1 MSLLIAE
8 QPLQLQ
14 PKLAVIVGLNE
25 AILVQQIHYWLQ
37 RSNHTHDGQKWIYN
51 THDSWLEQFPFWS
64 KATLK
69 RVITSLKSQ
78 GLINTGNYNRMKM
91 DRTVWYTINYSHA
104 VCSGISES
112 QPEPTKDTERQ
123 ADQPLGQ
130 SEPMLGS
137 DCTDVDT
144 NLAFSHKVN
153 MTSPIPET
161 TETTT
166 ETTTDI
172 KTDIDFKF
180 LTASEFNEL
189 TEIRIANHKAQKK
202 KAPVMTQRIANT
214 LINQISL
221 AVSSNYSVDDVL
233 NEFATRGW
241 LTIKFE
247 WMGPREAIKSSE
259 IVVSPTGYNEKQL
272 NNQRKTATVLDIH
285 NTDWGEGL

>member
-8 QPLQLQ
+8 QPLQIL
-14 PKLAVIVGLNE
+14 PKLAANIGLNE

-37 RSNHTHDGQKWIYN
+37 RSKHNHDGQKWIYN
-51 THDSWLEQFPFWS
+51 THESWLEQFPFWS

-144 NLAFSHKVN
+144 SLSLSHKLN

-161 TETTT
+161 PETTT

-172 KTDIDFKF
+172 KEDIDFGY
-180 LTASEFNEL
+180 LTASEFREL
-189 TEIRIANHKAQKK
+189 TNIRIDNYKAQKK
-202 KAPVMTQRIANT
+202 KAPAMSQRIANT
-214 LINQISL
+214 LIKQISL
-221 AVSSNYSVDDVL
+221 AITANYSIDDVL

-241 LTIKFE
+241 LSIKAE
-247 WMGPREAIKSSE
+247 WMQPTASNKPKEIMVNASGFTPKQIKTQRFTQS
-259 IVVSPTGYNEKQL
+259 IL
-272 NNQRKTATVLDIH
+272 NPPE
-285 NTDWGEGL
+285 W

>member
-8 QPLQLQ
+8 QPLQIL
-14 PKLAVIVGLNE
+14 PKLAANIGLNE

-37 RSNHTHDGQKWIYN
+37 RSKHNHDGQKWIYN
-51 THDSWLEQFPFWS
+51 THESWLEQFPFWS

-112 QPEPTKDTERQ
+112 QPEPTKDTESQ

-144 NLAFSHKVN
+144 SLTSSHKLN

-161 TETTT
+161 PENTT

-172 KTDIDFKF
+172 KSKPKTIDIPEWLDSELLTNYVDMRKANKKPMTDNAIYLLIKKITRERDKGYD
-180 LTASEFNEL
+180 
-189 TEIRIANHKAQKK
+189 ANQMLEDAIIGGYQTVYPKDKSKQ
-202 KAPVMTQRIANT
+202 
-214 LINQISL
+214 
-221 AVSSNYSVDDVL
+221 VSD
-233 NEFATRGW
+233 
-241 LTIKFE
+241 
-247 WMGPREAIKSSE
+247 
-259 IVVSPTGYNEKQL
+259 IVVSQSSYTPKQL
-272 NNQRKTATVLDIH
+272 KNQAVTAQVLDIN
-285 NTDWGEGL
+285 NTDW

>member
-8 QPLQLQ
+8 QPLQIL
-14 PKLAVIVGLNE
+14 PKLAANIGLNE

-37 RSNHTHDGQKWIYN
+37 RSKHNHDGQKWIYN
-51 THDSWLEQFPFWS
+51 THESWLEQFPFWS

-112 QPEPTKDTERQ
+112 QPEPTKDTESQ

-144 NLAFSHKVN
+144 SLTSSHKLN

-161 TETTT
+161 TENTT

-172 KTDIDFKF
+172 KSKPKIDIPEWLDSELLTNYVDMRKANKKPMTD
-180 LTASEFNEL
+180 
-189 TEIRIANHKAQKK
+189 H
-202 KAPVMTQRIANT
+202 
-214 LINQISL
+214 
-221 AVSSNYSVDDVL
+221 
-233 NEFATRGW
+233 
-241 LTIKFE
+241 
-247 WMGPREAIKSSE
+247 
-259 IVVSPTGYNEKQL
+259 SPY
-272 NNQRKTATVLDIH
+272 
-285 NTDWGEGL
+285 

>member
-14 PKLAVIVGLNE
+14 PKLAVKVGLNE

-37 RSNHTHDGQKWIYN
+37 RSKHTHDGQKWIYN
-51 THDSWLEQFPFWS
+51 THESWLEQFPFWS

-91 DRTVWYTINYSHA
+91 DRTVWYTINYSHP

-144 NLAFSHKVN
+144 SLNLSHKLN
-153 MTSPIPET
+153 MTSAIPEN

-166 ETTTDI
+166 EITTDI
-172 KTDIDFKF
+172 KSKPKTIDMPEWLDSELLTNYVDMRKANKKPMTDNAIYLLIKK
-180 LTASEFNEL
+180 
-189 TEIRIANHKAQKK
+189 IARERNNGHD
-202 KAPVMTQRIANT
+202 ANQM
-214 LINQISL
+214 LE
-221 AVSSNYSVDDVL
+221 D
-233 NEFATRGW
+233 
-241 LTIKFE
+241 
-247 WMGPREAIKSSE
+247 AIIGGYQTVYPKDKPKQVGD
-259 IVVSPTGYNEKQL
+259 IVVSPTGYTPKQL
-272 NNQRKTATVLDIH
+272 NNQRKTAAVLDID
-285 NTDWGEGL
+285 NTDW

>member
-14 PKLAVIVGLNE
+14 PKLAVKVGLNE

-37 RSNHTHDGQKWIYN
+37 RSKHTHDGQKWIYN
-51 THDSWLEQFPFWS
+51 THESWLEQFPFWS

-78 GLINTGNYNRMKM
+78 GLINTGNFNRMKM
-91 DRTVWYTINYSHA
+91 DRTVWYTINYSHP

-144 NLAFSHKVN
+144 SLTPSHKVN

-161 TETTT
+161 PETTT

-172 KTDIDFKF
+172 KEDIDFGY
-180 LTASEFNEL
+180 LTASEFREL
-189 TEIRIANHKAQKK
+189 TAIRIANHKAKK
-202 KAPVMTQRIANT
+202 AKAPVMTQRIAST

-221 AVSSNYSVDDVL
+221 AITANYSIDDVL

-241 LTIKFE
+241 LSIKAE
-247 WMGPREAIKSSE
+247 WMSPRESSRASE
-259 IVVSPTGYNEKQL
+259 IVVSPSGYSQKQL
-272 NNQRKTATVLDIH
+272 NNQRKTAAVLDVN
-285 NTDWGEGL
+285 NTDW

>member
-14 PKLAVIVGLNE
+14 PKLAVKVGLNE

-37 RSNHTHDGQKWIYN
+37 RSKHTHDGQKWIYN
-51 THDSWLEQFPFWS
+51 THESWLEQFPFWS

-91 DRTVWYTINYSHA
+91 DRTVWYTINYSHP

-144 NLAFSHKVN
+144 SLNLSHKLN
-153 MTSPIPET
+153 MTSAIPEN

-166 ETTTDI
+166 EITTDI
-172 KTDIDFKF
+172 KSKPKTIDIPEWLDSDL
-180 LTASEFNEL
+180 LTNYVDMRKANKKPM
-189 TEIRIANHKAQKK
+189 TENAIYLLIKKIARERNNGHD
-202 KAPVMTQRIANT
+202 ANQM
-214 LINQISL
+214 LE
-221 AVSSNYSVDDVL
+221 D
-233 NEFATRGW
+233 
-241 LTIKFE
+241 
-247 WMGPREAIKSSE
+247 AIIGGYQTVYPKDKPKQVGD
-259 IVVSPTGYNEKQL
+259 IVVSPTGYNDKQL
-272 NNQRKTATVLDIH
+272 KNQSVTASVLDVQ
-285 NTDWGEGL
+285 NTDW

>member
-1 MSLLIAE
+1 
-8 QPLQLQ
+8 
-14 PKLAVIVGLNE
+14 
-25 AILVQQIHYWLQ
+25 
-37 RSNHTHDGQKWIYN
+37 
-51 THDSWLEQFPFWS
+51 
-64 KATLK
+64 
-69 RVITSLKSQ
+69 
-78 GLINTGNYNRMKM
+78 MKM
-91 DRTVWYTINYSHA
+91 DRTVWYTINYSHP

-123 ADQPLGQ
+123 AYQPLAQ

-144 NLAFSHKVN
+144 SLTSSHKVI
-153 MTSPIPET
+153 MTSPIPE
-161 TETTT
+161 TT

-189 TEIRIANHKAQKK
+189 TEIRIDNHKAQKK

-247 WMGPREAIKSSE
+247 WMNPRESSRASE
-259 IVVSPTGYNEKQL
+259 IVVNNNGYSPKQL
-272 NNQRKTATVLDIH
+272 KNKAVTAQVLDIE
-285 NTDWGEGL
+285 NTNW

>member
-8 QPLQLQ
+8 QPLQIL
-14 PKLAVIVGLNE
+14 PKLAANIGLNE

-37 RSNHTHDGQKWIYN
+37 RSKHNHDGQKWIYN
-51 THDSWLEQFPFWS
+51 THESWLEQFPFWS

-78 GLINTGNYNRMKM
+78 GIINTGNFNRMKM

-104 VCSGISES
+104 VCSGISEY
-112 QPEPTKDTERQ
+112 QQEPTKDTERQ

-137 DCTDVDT
+137 DCADVDASLT
-144 NLAFSHKVN
+144 SSHKLN

-166 ETTTDI
+166 EITTDI
-172 KTDIDFKF
+172 KEAINFGF
-180 LTASEFNEL
+180 LTSDEFKEL
-189 TEIRIANHKAQKK
+189 TEIRIANYKAAKK
-202 KAPVMTQRIANT
+202 KASVMTQRIANT

-221 AVSSNYSVDDVL
+221 AIDQGFTVDDVL
-233 NEFATRGW
+233 SKFATRGW
-241 LTIKFE
+241 LSFECE
-247 WMGPREAIKSSE
+247 WMAAKDAKNGSKTNTISINGGFTPQQ
-259 IVVSPTGYNEKQL
+259 EKRQRLTNTIL
-272 NNQRKTATVLDIH
+272 NPPE
-285 NTDWGEGL
+285 W

>member
-14 PKLAVIVGLNE
+14 PKLAVKVGLNE

-37 RSNHTHDGQKWIYN
+37 RSKHTHDGQKWIYN
-51 THDSWLEQFPFWS
+51 THESWLEQFPFWS

-78 GLINTGNYNRMKM
+78 GLINTGNFNRMKM
-91 DRTVWYTINYSHA
+91 DRTVWYTINYSHP

-144 NLAFSHKVN
+144 SLSLSHKVN

-161 TETTT
+161 PETTT
-166 ETTTDI
+166 EITTDI
-172 KTDIDFKF
+172 KSNPKTIDMPEWLDSELLNNFVAMRKLNKKPMTDN
-180 LTASEFNEL
+180 A
-189 TEIRIANHKAQKK
+189 
-202 KAPVMTQRIANT
+202 
-214 LINQISL
+214 ISL
-221 AVSSNYSVDDVL
+221 LIKKIARHRNDGHDVNQML
-233 NEFATRGW
+233 ED
-241 LTIKFE
+241 
-247 WMGPREAIKSSE
+247 AIIGGYQNVYPKDKPKQVGDF
-259 IVVSPTGYNEKQL
+259 VVSPTGYNEKQL
-272 NNQRKTATVLDIH
+272 KNQSVTAAVLDVN
-285 NTDWGEGL
+285 NTDW

>member
-8 QPLQLQ
+8 QPLQIL
-14 PKLAVIVGLNE
+14 PKLAANIGLNE

-37 RSNHTHDGQKWIYN
+37 RSKHNHDGQKWIYN
-51 THDSWLEQFPFWS
+51 THESWLEQFPFWS

-78 GLINTGNYNRMKM
+78 GIINTGNFNRMKM

-137 DCTDVDT
+137 DCTDVDASLT
-144 NLAFSHKVN
+144 SSHKLN

-161 TETTT
+161 PETTT

-172 KTDIDFKF
+172 KSKPKTIDIPEWLD
-180 LTASEFNEL
+180 SEL
-189 TEIRIANHKAQKK
+189 LADYIDMRKANKK
-202 KAPVMTQRIANT
+202 PMTQKAISL
-214 LINQISL
+214 LINRISRERDNGHDPTQML
-221 AVSSNYSVDDVL
+221 EDAIVG
-233 NEFATRGW
+233 GW
-241 LTIKFE
+241 QTIYPKDKPKQF
-247 WMGPREAIKSSE
+247 SD
-259 IVVSPTGYNEKQL
+259 IVVNPSGFNAKQIK
-272 NNQRKTATVLDIH
+272 NQNVTAAVLDVN
-285 NTDWGEGL
+285 NTDW

>member
-14 PKLAVIVGLNE
+14 PKLAVRVGLNE

-37 RSNHTHDGQKWIYN
+37 RSNHTHDGKKWIYN

-112 QPEPTKDTERQ
+112 QPEPTKDTESQ

-144 NLAFSHKVN
+144 SLTSSHKLN

-161 TETTT
+161 PENTT

-172 KTDIDFKF
+172 KSKPKIDIPEWLDSELLTNYVDMRKANKKPMTDN
-180 LTASEFNEL
+180 A
-189 TEIRIANHKAQKK
+189 
-202 KAPVMTQRIANT
+202 
-214 LINQISL
+214 ISL
-221 AVSSNYSVDDVL
+221 LIKKIARERNNGHDANRMLEDAIIGGYQTVYPKDNPKQVSD
-233 NEFATRGW
+233 
-241 LTIKFE
+241 
-247 WMGPREAIKSSE
+247 
-259 IVVSPTGYNEKQL
+259 IVVSQSSYTPKQL
-272 NNQRKTATVLDIH
+272 KNQAVTAAVLDIE
-285 NTDWGEGL
+285 NTNW

>member
-14 PKLAVIVGLNE
+14 PKLAVKVGLNE

-37 RSNHTHDGQKWIYN
+37 RSKHTHDGQKWIYN
-51 THDSWLEQFPFWS
+51 THESWLEQFPFWS

-137 DCTDVDT
+137 DCTDVDASLT
-144 NLAFSHKVN
+144 PSHKVN

-161 TETTT
+161 PETTT

-172 KTDIDFKF
+172 KEDIDFGY
-180 LTASEFNEL
+180 LTASEFREL
-189 TEIRIANHKAQKK
+189 TNIRIDNYKAQKK
-202 KAPVMTQRIANT
+202 KAPAMSQRIANT

-221 AVSSNYSVDDVL
+221 AITANYSIDDVL
-233 NEFATRGW
+233 NILF
-241 LTIKFE
+241 
-247 WMGPREAIKSSE
+247 S
-259 IVVSPTGYNEKQL
+259 
-272 NNQRKTATVLDIH
+272 
-285 NTDWGEGL
+285 

>member
-1 MSLLIAE
+1 
-8 QPLQLQ
+8 
-14 PKLAVIVGLNE
+14 
-25 AILVQQIHYWLQ
+25 LVQQIHYWLQ
-37 RSNHTHDGQKWIYN
+37 RSKHNHDGQKWIYN
-51 THDSWLEQFPFWS
+51 THESWLEQFPFWS

-78 GLINTGNYNRMKM
+78 GLIKTGNFNRMKM

-112 QPEPTKDTERQ
+112 QPEPIKDIEIQ

-130 SEPMLGS
+130 SEPMLGA

-144 NLAFSHKVN
+144 SLSLSHKVN

-161 TETTT
+161 PENTT

-172 KTDIDFKF
+172 KEDIDFGY
-180 LTASEFNEL
+180 LTASEFREL
-189 TEIRIANHKAQKK
+189 TNIRIDNYKAQKK
-202 KAPVMTQRIANT
+202 KAPAMSQRIANT

-221 AVSSNYSVDDVL
+221 AITANYSIDDVL

-241 LTIKFE
+241 LSIKAE
-247 WMGPREAIKSSE
+247 WMQPTASNKPKEIMVNASGFTPKQIKTQRFTQS
-259 IVVSPTGYNEKQL
+259 IL
-272 NNQRKTATVLDIH
+272 NPPE
-285 NTDWGEGL
+285 W

>member
-8 QPLQLQ
+8 QPLQIL
-14 PKLAVIVGLNE
+14 PKLAANIGLNE

-37 RSNHTHDGQKWIYN
+37 RSKHNHDGQKWIYN
-51 THDSWLEQFPFWS
+51 THESWLEQFPFWS

-144 NLAFSHKVN
+144 SLSLSHKLN

-172 KTDIDFKF
+172 KEDIDFGY
-180 LTASEFNEL
+180 LTASEFREL
-189 TEIRIANHKAQKK
+189 TAIRIANHKAKK
-202 KAPVMTQRIANT
+202 AKAPVMTQRIANT

-221 AVSSNYSVDDVL
+221 AITANYSIDDVL

-241 LTIKFE
+241 LSIKAE
-247 WMGPREAIKSSE
+247 WMQSTASNKPKEIMVSGSGFNQKQIKNQNLTSAI
-259 IVVSPTGYNEKQL
+259 L
-272 NNQRKTATVLDIH
+272 NPEP
-285 NTDWGEGL
+285 W

>member
-14 PKLAVIVGLNE
+14 PKLAVRVGLNE

-37 RSNHTHDGQKWIYN
+37 RSNHTHDGKKWIYN

-112 QPEPTKDTERQ
+112 QPEPTKDTDSQ

-137 DCTDVDT
+137 DCTNVDASLT
-144 NLAFSHKVN
+144 PSHKLN

-189 TEIRIANHKAQKK
+189 TEIRIDNHKAQKK
-202 KAPVMTQRIANT
+202 KASVMTQRIANT

-221 AVSSNYSVDDVL
+221 AVESNYSVDDVL

-247 WMGPREAIKSSE
+247 WMNSRQASKASE

-272 NNQRKTATVLDIH
+272 NNQRKTAAVLDVL
-285 NTDWGEGL
+285 NTDW

>member
-8 QPLQLQ
+8 QPLQIL
-14 PKLAVIVGLNE
+14 PKLAANIGLNE

-37 RSNHTHDGQKWIYN
+37 RSKHNHDGQKWIYN
-51 THDSWLEQFPFWS
+51 THESWLEQFPFWS

-112 QPEPTKDTERQ
+112 QPEPTKDTESQ

-144 NLAFSHKVN
+144 SLTSSHKLN

-161 TETTT
+161 PENTT

-172 KTDIDFKF
+172 KSKPKNIDIPEWLDSEL
-180 LTASEFNEL
+180 LTNYVDM
-189 TEIRIANHKAQKK
+189 RKANKK
-202 KAPVMTQRIANT
+202 PMDNT
-214 LINQISL
+214 AISL
-221 AVSSNYSVDDVL
+221 LIKKIARERNNGHDANRMLEDAIIGGYQTVYPKDNPKQVSD
-233 NEFATRGW
+233 
-241 LTIKFE
+241 
-247 WMGPREAIKSSE
+247 
-259 IVVSPTGYNEKQL
+259 IVVSPTGYIPKQL
-272 NNQRKTATVLDIH
+272 NNQRKTASVLDIN
-285 NTDWGEGL
+285 NTDW

>member
-8 QPLQLQ
+8 QPLQIL
-14 PKLAVIVGLNE
+14 PKLAANIGLNE

-37 RSNHTHDGQKWIYN
+37 RSKHNHDGQKWIYN
-51 THDSWLEQFPFWS
+51 THESWLEQFPFWS

-78 GLINTGNYNRMKM
+78 GIINTGNYNRMKM

-112 QPEPTKDTERQ
+112 QPEPTKDTESQ

-137 DCTDVDT
+137 DCTDVDASLT
-144 NLAFSHKVN
+144 SSHKLN

-161 TETTT
+161 TENTT

-172 KTDIDFKF
+172 KSKPKIDIPEWLDSELLTNYVDMRKANKKPMTDN
-180 LTASEFNEL
+180 A
-189 TEIRIANHKAQKK
+189 
-202 KAPVMTQRIANT
+202 
-214 LINQISL
+214 ISL
-221 AVSSNYSVDDVL
+221 LIKKIARERNNGHDANRMLEDAIIGGYQTVYPKDKSNSD
-233 NEFATRGW
+233 
-241 LTIKFE
+241 
-247 WMGPREAIKSSE
+247 
-259 IVVSPTGYNEKQL
+259 IVVSPTGYTTKQL
-272 NNQRKTATVLDIH
+272 NNQRKTAAVLDVN
-285 NTDWGEGL
+285 NTDW

>member
-78 GLINTGNYNRMKM
+78 NLINTGNFNRMKM

-112 QPEPTKDTERQ
+112 QPEPIKGTESQ
-123 ADQPLGQ
+123 AGQPLGQ

-144 NLAFSHKVN
+144 NLASSHKVN
-153 MTSPIPET
+153 MTSAIP
-161 TETTT
+161 ETTT

-180 LTASEFNEL
+180 LTSSEFNEL

-202 KAPVMTQRIANT
+202 KASVMTQRIANT

>member
-14 PKLAVIVGLNE
+14 PKLAVKVGLNE

-37 RSNHTHDGQKWIYN
+37 RSKHTHDGQKWIYN
-51 THDSWLEQFPFWS
+51 THESWLEQFPFWS

-91 DRTVWYTINYSHA
+91 DRTVWYTINYSHP

-144 NLAFSHKVN
+144 SLTSSHKVI

-189 TEIRIANHKAQKK
+189 TEIRIDNHKAQKK

-247 WMGPREAIKSSE
+247 WMNPRESSRASE
-259 IVVSPTGYNEKQL
+259 IVVNNNGYSPKQL
-272 NNQRKTATVLDIH
+272 KNQAVTAQVLDIE
-285 NTDWGEGL
+285 NTNW